1 MVTDIEVIVNSSII
15 VSLDVT
21 LLIVKDHATLENLDY
36 AHSGHT
42 GFASSEALNSG
53 LAAKVDKTELFQNG
67 KVKSELIPD

>member
-42 GFASSEALNSG
+42 GFASSEALNNG
-53 LAAKVDKTELFQNG
+53 LV
-67 KVKSELIPD
+67 V